1 MTVDPEK
8 DIVPALSP
16 EGSGFF
22 PDEISLLCADHH
34 VHVHVSFT
42 LGLGTRNG
50 VMRPNASM
58 NTSPNMNTDSG
69 L

>member
-8 DIVPALSP
+8 DIVPAPSP

-22 PDEISLLCADHH
+22 PDEIPL
-34 VHVHVSFT
+34 VHAHVSFT
-42 LGLGTRNG
+42 LGLGTGNG